1 MFPSILVFISFLCL
15 TTTKSQE
22 ISWTIN
28 KDCQTKCGNVTIPY
42 PFGVGP
48 GCSFNASFTITCNT
62 TTTTT
67 PERPFLSSINL
78 EVLNISVHGVVIV
91 NQPVSPVNC
100 SADRRL
106 ESMPMSLQGSPFTIS
121 PRYNTLAVLGCTNAV
136 WITTS
141 SGTATVGGCMSICE
155 ANSNSNSSSSSSC
168 DGLNCCKATIPAGLK
183 SFQFSY
189 RSIQSNNEFCGYA
202 FPVYQKW
209 FRQDYTR
216 YRGLQINQSYPYDQN
231 FVSAPL
237 VLEWELDIPAID
249 DSLVVCKLAANYR
262 YPTSSDEY
270 TDPSTSFY
278 LSNYYNE
285 YAYGYISSTKYC
297 SCQDGYQGNPYVFQ
311 GCIDIDECALNETRT
326 YGNVTRNYYCSTGTC
341 INKIG
346 SYTCRYADNDAS
358 TKPKIALITIGAVL
372 GGLLLALAGWKAAR
386 AIRKKI
392 KDKRRQEFFKRNG
405 GLLLQQQLSSTD
417 NSLDKTKVFTYK
429 ELSKATDNYNENR
442 VLGRG
447 GQGTVYKGM
456 LTDGKI
462 VAVKKSK
469 MVEEGDLQDFINE
482 IVILSQINHR
492 NVVKLLGCCLETEVP
507 LLVYEFINNGTLFGH
522 IHDPSEDFPL
532 SWEFRLRIG
541 REVAGAIAY
550 LHSAASAPIYHRD
563 IKSTNILL
571 DDKYRAKVS
580 DFGASRTIS
589 IDQTHVTT
597 RVLGT
602 FGYLDPEYF
611 QSSQYTEK
619 SDVYS
624 FGVVMVELL
633 TGEKAISSIRAEA
646 GRSLATQFLDLMEE
660 DQVFDIIDERV
671 VREGKREEIMAV
683 AQLAKRC
690 LHLNGKRRPTMYEVA
705 AELEGIRMVKL
716 REETELQQNED
727 CGKESEAI
735 EVDEM
740 YEDFSSIT
748 GSMRFDSSSI
758 TVDDDRRLLGS

>member
-1 MFPSILVFISFLCL
+1 MRLRCSQSQWPTMAGAAEAINDGSGELVPVAAFVDEEHRTRTGGSQVYDREKKPIRIGIVSLTPLMFPSILVFISFLCL

-358 TKPKIALITIGAVL
+358 TKPKIALITIGA
-372 GGLLLALAGWKAAR
+372 
-386 AIRKKI
+386 
-392 KDKRRQEFFKRNG
+392 
-405 GLLLQQQLSSTD
+405 
-417 NSLDKTKVFTYK
+417 
-429 ELSKATDNYNENR
+429 
-442 VLGRG
+442 
-447 GQGTVYKGM
+447 
-456 LTDGKI
+456 
-462 VAVKKSK
+462 
-469 MVEEGDLQDFINE
+469 
-482 IVILSQINHR
+482 
-492 NVVKLLGCCLETEVP
+492 
-507 LLVYEFINNGTLFGH
+507 
-522 IHDPSEDFPL
+522 
-532 SWEFRLRIG
+532 
-541 REVAGAIAY
+541 
-550 LHSAASAPIYHRD
+550 
-563 IKSTNILL
+563 
-571 DDKYRAKVS
+571 
-580 DFGASRTIS
+580 
-589 IDQTHVTT
+589 
-597 RVLGT
+597 
-602 FGYLDPEYF
+602 
-611 QSSQYTEK
+611 
-619 SDVYS
+619 
-624 FGVVMVELL
+624 
-633 TGEKAISSIRAEA
+633 
-646 GRSLATQFLDLMEE
+646 
-660 DQVFDIIDERV
+660 
-671 VREGKREEIMAV
+671 
-683 AQLAKRC
+683 
-690 LHLNGKRRPTMYEVA
+690 
-705 AELEGIRMVKL
+705 
-716 REETELQQNED
+716 QNED

-758 TVDDDRRLLGS
+758 TVDDDRRLLGQTRVACGYAFPVDKKRVEQDYNGLHTDQYDQELVSAPLVLKWELDHPNINMLAICNRATNYRSFSSSNAYTDPSTLLYIV